1 MAVKCSYM
9 QPLHAKDDSR
19 RLPLAGANIIPLDI
33 MPSRV
38 TKEYMQ
44 QLVQSA
50 KETHMNMLRVWGG
63 GRYLPDEFYEA
74 CSEAGIL
81 IWQEAMFACAF
92 YPRDAA
98 FLMEASLSPLQ
109 PEHQA
114 ARQ

>member
-1 MAVKCSYM
+1 MTCPNI
-9 QPLHAKDDSR
+9 QPLHAKADS
-19 RLPLAGANIIPLDI
+19 LQLQLAGANIIPLDI

-38 TKEYMQ
+38 TKTYMQ

-98 FLMEASLSPLQ
+98 FLEEASLFLIQ
-109 PEHQA
+109 PQ
-114 ARQ
+114 

>member
-1 MAVKCSYM
+1 
-9 QPLHAKDDSR
+9 
-19 RLPLAGANIIPLDI
+19 

-38 TKEYMQ
+38 TKAYMQ

-98 FLMEASLSPLQ
+98 FLEEASLFLIQ
-109 PEHQA
+109 PQ
-114 ARQ
+114 